1 MSICLIEIEKVY
13 VNLILTDCDNIDWND
28 KSIIDISK
36 LKDFKMKRNQ
46 ELFIID
52 RENISEIKK
61 IKVKDLNIKNH
72 QIILGEKRWIPLHI
86 IV

>member
-13 VNLILTDCDNIDWND
+13 VNLILTDSDNIDWND

-52 RENISEIKK
+52 RDNISEIKK
-61 IKVKDLNIKNH
+61 IKVKDLNIKNL
-72 QIILGEKRWIPLHI
+72 QINFVEI
-86 IV
+86 